1 MPFITTDPV
10 LKSKSKRKEAIL
22 RFQSTLWRNRK
33 LNRSL
38 LCNCIRLHYTVTV
51 YYLFSLIRQKTGKK
65 NCLKNTA
72 TSQNPFF
79 FQRSQFNHIVS
90 RMRNCFI
97 YTTASIYKKILR
109 CLFYN
114 LFGICQIVLFIFQR
128 GSFGPRYLIFCRK
141 DQISI
146 LFGFFFRK

>member
-1 MPFITTDPV
+1 MPFITTDSV

-22 RFQSTLWRNRK
+22 PFQSTLWRNRK

-51 YYLFSLIRQKTGKK
+51 YYLFSLIRQKTGEKKLLEKYCNQSKSFPNLTILLVVCVIALYIQLQVYKK
-65 NCLKNTA
+65 N
-72 TSQNPFF
+72 
-79 FQRSQFNHIVS
+79 
-90 RMRNCFI
+90 
-97 YTTASIYKKILR
+97 LR